1 MIMAG
6 IKSICVYCG
15 SSSNI
20 RESHRAAAR
29 EFGTRIGTAGI
40 RLVFGGGR
48 VGLMGLVADAA
59 LESGGAVTGVI
70 PRFLKA
76 REVGH
81 KGCTELIVTE
91 NMHDRKLRM
100 AALADAIVV
109 LPGGLGTLDE
119 AFEILTWKQL
129 GLHDKPVV
137 FANIDGFWTHLV
149 RLIENQIAENYVRE
163 TERSLF
169 SVASTVADIL
179 PLLETLPAA
188 TISLEEKWI

>member
-15 SSSNI
+15 SSGST

-29 EFGTRIGTAGI
+29 DLGTRIGSAGI

-59 LESGGAVTGVI
+59 LEAGGAVTGVI

-81 KGCTELIVTE
+81 KGCTDLIVTE

-129 GLHDKPVV
+129 GLHDKPVIFV
-137 FANIDGFWTHLV
+137 DIDGFWSHLV
-149 RLIENQIAENYVRE
+149 RLIENQIAENYVRQA
-163 TERSLF
+163 ERELF
-169 SVASTVADIL
+169 SVASSVADIF
-179 PLLETLPAA
+179 PLLKSLPAS

>member
-1 MIMAG
+1 MAG
-6 IKSICVYCG
+6 IKSVCVYCG
-15 SSSNI
+15 SASDT
-20 RESHRAAAR
+20 RESHRTAAR
-29 EFGTRIGTAGI
+29 NLGTRIGSAGI

-59 LESGGAVTGVI
+59 LEAGGDVTGVI

-81 KGCTELIVTE
+81 NGCTELIVTE

-119 AFEILTWKQL
+119 AFEIMTWKQL

-137 FANIDGFWTHLV
+137 FVDIDGFWSPLV
-149 RLIENQIAENYVRE
+149 RLIENQIAENYVRK
-163 TERSLF
+163 TERTLF
-169 SVASTVADIL
+169 SVASSVDSLFTLLKTV
-179 PLLETLPAA
+179 PAS

>member
-1 MIMAG
+1 MTG
-6 IKSICVYCG
+6 VKTLCVYCG
-15 SSSNI
+15 SSSST

-29 EFGTRIGTAGI
+29 DLGTSIGSAGI

-59 LESGGAVTGVI
+59 LQAGGDVTGVI

-76 REVGH
+76 REVEH

-129 GLHDKPVV
+129 GLHDMPVV
-137 FANIDGFWTHLV
+137 FANIEGFWTDLL
-149 RLIENQIAENYVRE
+149 RLIENQIAERYVRE

-169 SVASTVADIL
+169 SVAATTGEIL
-179 PLLETLPAA
+179 PLLDSLPAA
-188 TISLEEKWI
+188 TISFEEKWI